1 MTESKRLSLLDR
13 YLTLWIFLAMAI
25 GVGAGAVFPQLPKLL
40 DALSVGT
47 ISVPIAVGL
56 LWMMYPPL
64 ARVKY
69 EELSKVGKAWKMFS
83 VSLFQ
88 NWLVGPFLMF
98 GLAWLFLPDMPE
110 YRIGIIIVGL
120 ARCIAMVLVWNMLA
134 EGDNEYAAVLVAL
147 NSIFQVALYSV
158 YAWFFV
164 TLLSSWVS
172 QGSGVTV
179 AISIWDIAKT
189 VFIYLG
195 IPFIAGIV
203 TRFALVR
210 KKGKTWY
217 DETFVEKLSP
227 TALIGLLFTIVV
239 MFSLKGEYI
248 LALPWDVVRIAIP
261 LVSYFLIMFTV
272 SFIMSKAWKFYYPET
287 ATLSFTAA
295 SNNFELAIAVAVGV
309 FGINSGEAFAAVI
322 GPLFEV
328 PVLISLVNVSL
339 WAKRRFFAE
348 PKPVRSRQNCP
359 EGLNEGIRLERIS
372 PNRLRQVRTS
382 SPQRILLHKRR
393 PLGRS
398 RMAKPGLE

>member
-1 MTESKRLSLLDR
+1 
-13 YLTLWIFLAMAI
+13 MAL
-25 GVGAGAVFPQLPKLL
+25 GVGLGAIFPQLPILINS
-40 DALSVGT
+40 LSINA
-47 ISVPIAVGL
+47 ISLPIAIGL

-69 EELSKVGKAWKMFS
+69 DELSKVKKAWKMFS
-83 VSLFQ
+83 LSIFQ

-98 GLAWLFLPDMPE
+98 GLAWLFLPDLPQ

-134 EGDNEYAAVLVAL
+134 GGDSEYCAVLVAL

-158 YAWFFV
+158 YAWFFI

-172 QGSGVTV
+172 HGSGVV
-179 AISIWDIAKT
+179 VSVSVFDIART
-189 VFIYLG
+189 VFVFLG

-203 TRFALVR
+203 TRFLLVR
-210 KKGKTWY
+210 KKGKQWY
-217 DETFVEKLSP
+217 EETFVEKLSP

-239 MFSLKGEYI
+239 MFSLKGGYI

-272 SFIMSKAWKFYYPET
+272 SFVMSKAWKFNYPET

-295 SNNFELAIAVAVGV
+295 SNNFELAIAVAIGV

-328 PVLISLVNVSL
+328 PVLISLVNVAI
-339 WAKRRFFAE
+339 WANKRFFTGE
-348 PKPVRSRQNCP
+348 KITVRAA
-359 EGLNEGIRLERIS
+359 
-372 PNRLRQVRTS
+372 T
-382 SPQRILLHKRR
+382 H
-393 PLGRS
+393 
-398 RMAKPGLE
+398 

>member
-1 MTESKRLSLLDR
+1 MVDNDPKRLSLLDR
-13 YLTLWIFLAMAI
+13 FLTLWIFLAMAI
-25 GVGAGAVFPQLPKLL
+25 GVGAGAAFPQLPKLL
-40 DALSVGT
+40 DTLSIGT
-47 ISVPIAVGL
+47 ISLPIAIGL

-69 EELSKVGKAWKMFS
+69 EELPKVGKAWRMFG

-158 YAWFFV
+158 YAWFFI
-164 TLLSSWVS
+164 TLLSSWVA

-179 AISIWDIAKT
+179 AISIWDVAET

-195 IPFIAGIV
+195 IPFIAGIA
-203 TRFALVR
+203 TRFLLVR

-272 SFIMSKAWKFYYPET
+272 SFIMSKAWKFTYPET

-309 FGINSGEAFAAVI
+309 FGINSGQAFAAVI

-339 WAKRRFFAE
+339 WAKKRFFAE
-348 PKPVRSRQNCP
+348 SKPIPVETKLPRRS
-359 EGLNEGIRLERIS
+359 E
-372 PNRLRQVRTS
+372 
-382 SPQRILLHKRR
+382 
-393 PLGRS
+393 
-398 RMAKPGLE
+398 

>member
-1 MTESKRLSLLDR
+1 MTQRLSVLDR
-13 YLTLWIFLAMAI
+13 FLTLWIFLAMAI
-25 GVGAGAVFPQLPKLL
+25 GVAAGSIFPQLPKLL
-40 DALSVGT
+40 ETLSVGT
-47 ISVPIAVGL
+47 ISLPIAVGL

-69 EELSKVGKAWKMFS
+69 DELSKVGKAWKMFG

-158 YAWFFV
+158 YAWFFI
-164 TLLSSWVS
+164 TLLSSWVAH
-172 QGSGVTV
+172 GSGVTV
-179 AISIWDIAKT
+179 AISVWDIART

-203 TRFALVR
+203 TRFVLVR
-210 KKGKTWY
+210 KKGKDWY
-217 DETFVEKLSP
+217 DGTFVEKLSP

-239 MFSLKGEYI
+239 MFSLKGGYI

-261 LVSYFLIMFTV
+261 LVSYFLIMFTL
-272 SFIMSKAWKFYYPET
+272 SFIISKAWKFNYPET

-328 PVLISLVNVSL
+328 PVLIGLVNMAL
-339 WAKRRFFAE
+339 WARKHYFIEEQTATTTT
-348 PKPVRSRQNCP
+348 
-359 EGLNEGIRLERIS
+359 
-372 PNRLRQVRTS
+372 QVAS
-382 SPQRILLHKRR
+382 LKHP
-393 PLGRS
+393 
-398 RMAKPGLE
+398 

>member
-1 MTESKRLSLLDR
+1 MAERLSLLDR
-13 YLTLWIFLAMAI
+13 FLALWIFLAMAI
-25 GVGAGAVFPQLPKLL
+25 GVVAGAVIPQLPKLL
-40 DALSVGT
+40 ETFSVGT
-47 ISVPIAVGL
+47 ISVPIAIGL

-134 EGDNEYAAVLVAL
+134 GGDSEYAAVLVAL

-164 TLLSSWVS
+164 TLLSSWVAH
-172 QGSGVTV
+172 GSGVTV
-179 AISIWDIAKT
+179 AISIWDIART

-195 IPFIAGIV
+195 VPFIGGIV
-203 TRFALVR
+203 TRYVLVR
-210 KKGKTWY
+210 KKGKEWY
-217 DETFVEKLSP
+217 DGTFVEKLSP

-239 MFSLKGEYI
+239 MFSLKGGYI

-261 LVSYFLIMFTV
+261 LVSYFLIMFTL
-272 SFIMSKAWKFYYPET
+272 SFIMSKAWRFSYPET

-328 PVLISLVNVSL
+328 PVLISLVSVAL
-339 WAKRRFFAE
+339 WAKKHYFKD
-348 PKPVRSRQNCP
+348 P
-359 EGLNEGIRLERIS
+359 
-372 PNRLRQVRTS
+372 QVE
-382 SPQRILLHKRR
+382 
-393 PLGRS
+393 
-398 RMAKPGLE
+398 MAKVTIQTKD